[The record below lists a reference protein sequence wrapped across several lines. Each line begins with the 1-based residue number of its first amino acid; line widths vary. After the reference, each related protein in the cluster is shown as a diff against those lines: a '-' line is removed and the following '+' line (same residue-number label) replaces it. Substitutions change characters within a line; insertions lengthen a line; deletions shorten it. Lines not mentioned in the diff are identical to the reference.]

1 MTTSDSASVILCTA
15 DLAAGA
21 ARASLKTAGFDVA
34 LGTLD
39 GEPING
45 TPIKLVLI
53 DGASQTA
60 DALELCRRVRRKT
73 IDSYVPVLFL
83 AAPSDGAAR
92 RAGLEAGADASLT
105 WPDDAQILISQ
116 AHALLRVKERHD
128 ALAAKAA
135 EAQRL
140 NHRLQ
145 AAYQQIDQ
153 ELELAQRLQECFLP
167 PSLPQLP
174 KARFAVQYKP
184 CGRVGGDFYDVFR
197 LDEQHLGLYV
207 ADAMGH
213 GVPASLLTIFVKTGV
228 RAKEINGQSY
238 RLVPPDEVLDK
249 LNHDMIGQA
258 LAESP
263 FVTMV
268 YGLFNHHT
276 GKLQLS
282 RAGHPYPIHVPRE
295 GPPALL
301 QMEGSLLGV
310 FDTRYHLQEHQLNPG
325 DKLLVYTDGMDA
337 AAFAEKPV
345 GVASLLAAA
354 DAHRRL
360 PVDELVRRL
369 SSELFHQT
377 RQTDDLTVLGLEI
390 PR

>member
-1 MTTSDSASVILCTA
+1 MATSAPAPVILCTA
-15 DLAAGA
+15 DLATAG
-21 ARASLKTAGFDVA
+21 ARASLKQAGFEVA
-34 LGTLD
+34 LQTLD
-39 GEPING
+39 GEPVNG
-45 TPIKLVLI
+45 APVNLVLI
-53 DGASQTA
+53 DGASQTS
-60 DALELCRRVRRKT
+60 DALELCRRVRLKT
-73 IDSYVPVLFL
+73 IERYVPVLFL
-83 AAPSDGAAR
+83 ASQADGAR

-105 WPDDAQILISQ
+105 WPDDAALLISQ
-116 AHALLRVKERHD
+116 AQALLRVKERHD
-128 ALAAKAA
+128 ALAARAA
-135 EAQRL
+135 DVQRL

-153 ELELAQRLQECFLP
+153 ELELAKRLQECFLP

-174 KARFAVQYKP
+174 RARFAVQYKP

-228 RAKEINGQSY
+228 KAKEINGQSY
-238 RLVPPDEVLDK
+238 RLVPPDEVLAR
-249 LNHDMIGQA
+249 LNHDMISQA

-276 GKLQLS
+276 GNLRLS

-295 GPPALL
+295 GPPMLL

-325 DKLLVYTDGMDA
+325 DKLLFYTDGMDA
-337 AAFAEKPV
+337 AAFADKPV

-354 DAHRRL
+354 EAHRRL
-360 PVDELVRRL
+360 PIDELVSRL

-377 RQTDDLTVLGLEI
+377 RQTDDLTLLGLEV
-390 PR
+390 PS